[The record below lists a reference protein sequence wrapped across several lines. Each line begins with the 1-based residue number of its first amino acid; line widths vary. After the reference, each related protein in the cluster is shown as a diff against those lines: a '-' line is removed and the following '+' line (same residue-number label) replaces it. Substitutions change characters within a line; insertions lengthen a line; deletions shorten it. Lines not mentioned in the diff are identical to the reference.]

1 MPTLIERIA
10 MGIGRASEKIALAE
24 DETDRA
30 YWVGVRA
37 GLEAALK
44 EIRRPQSD
52 TSEQT
57 AAPIPQLPRP
67 HAIFTHKSR
76 YLKGERVI
84 PTPPEPPYIVPPPQ
98 RWEKEKDAYLRDKE
112 RENDRLSEIHNGRV
126 RDARQKKR

>member
-30 YWVGVRA
+30 YWLGVRA

-52 TSEQT
+52 TPEET
-57 AAPIPQLPRP
+57 AAPIPQPPRP
-67 HAIFTHKSR
+67 HDIFTHKSR

-84 PTPPEPPYIVPPPQ
+84 QNTPEPPYVGVPPQ
-98 RWEKEKDAYLRDKE
+98 RWEKERDAYMRDKE
-112 RENDRLSEIHNGRV
+112 RENDRLSEMHNGRV